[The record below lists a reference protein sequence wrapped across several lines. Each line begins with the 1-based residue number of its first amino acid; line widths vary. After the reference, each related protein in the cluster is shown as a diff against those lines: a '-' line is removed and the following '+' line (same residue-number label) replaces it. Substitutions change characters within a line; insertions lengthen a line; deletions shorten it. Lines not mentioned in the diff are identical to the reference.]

1 MNSSYTPD
9 ASLYELAIAA
19 DLSLHPLKISPTT
32 FKSMVGLVLDL
43 LIEQQLPA
51 TLWLKLPKGEVWQS
65 ETQRFCQSAMAPY
78 SIYSLQSQLE
88 ESQSGQAKKSGS
100 APANIADWDNLE
112 ATDVTLDENL
122 TEHSQGLG
130 VNAVKDS
137 QLFALP
143 LAAESQ
149 LKREYF
155 LLVVSSGFSG
165 LVLAHRP
172 RSVRQKSEGRTD
184 QGNKFPATEAFLTA
198 EEALEQK
205 HPLLGFSTFEPTTL
219 QQILDGINRAI
230 CFGQPETQSSDELEK
245 LLITWEQLVDSGR
258 VNTLNPTLLSSLFN
272 KQIQRQEDIWRNST
286 LYRRQAEAVSTL
298 RLDNEDMLNSI
309 RQKDEFVKT
318 MGQELRTPLT
328 SMKTA
333 LSLLNSPI
341 IKPPQRQKYMEMLS
355 QECDRQSALI
365 TSVLDLIQI
374 ESTVDQVPMEALRL
388 AEIVPGI
395 VSTYQPLAQEKGIS
409 LGYTIPDDLS
419 PVSCLSHRL
428 KQIVINLLHNSIKFT
443 HTGGQ
448 VWVRAKQQGDF
459 VQIEFRDTGIG
470 IAQSDLP
477 KIFDR
482 FYRVRIASGED
493 SSGSGLGLAIVQ
505 QLLLRCGGSIT
516 VKRKVGEGSAFTVLL
531 PVYQPS

>member
-1 MNSSYTPD
+1 MNLSRSPD
-9 ASLYELAIAA
+9 ASLYELAIESHPAPQ
-19 DLSLHPLKISPTT
+19 PLKISPTT
-32 FKSMVGLVLDL
+32 FKSMVGLIFDL

-65 ETQRFCQSAMAPY
+65 EIQRFCQSATAAY
-78 SIYSLQSQLE
+78 SISSLQSQSEDVASGSSKAGSRSASWESLETTLE
-88 ESQSGQAKKSGS
+88 ERLVSDQQVAVSQPGS
-100 APANIADWDNLE
+100 
-112 ATDVTLDENL
+112 
-122 TEHSQGLG
+122 QFY
-130 VNAVKDS
+130 
-137 QLFALP
+137 QLP

-155 LLVVSSGFSG
+155 LLVASPEFCG

-172 RSVRQKSEGRTD
+172 RSGRPKSEGRSE
-184 QGNKFPATEAFLTA
+184 QLTSMA
-198 EEALEQK
+198 AGGEDALEQK
-205 HPLLGFSTFEPTTL
+205 HPLLGLFTFEPATIQPVL
-219 QQILDGINRAI
+219 EGINRAI
-230 CFGQPETQSSDELEK
+230 CFGQPATQSSDELEK
-245 LLITWEQLVDSGR
+245 LLIPWEQLISYVG
-258 VNTLNPTLLSSLFN
+258 TLNPALLSNLLN
-272 KQIQRQEDIWRNST
+272 KQIQRQEDIWRNSAV
-286 LYRRQAEAVSTL
+286 YRRQAETAASL
-298 RLDNEDMLNSI
+298 RLDNEELLSNL

-355 QECDRQSALI
+355 QECDRQSSLI

-388 AEIVPGI
+388 SEIVPGI

-409 LGYTIPDDLS
+409 LGYTIPDDLL
-419 PVSCLSHRL
+419 PVSCLSQRL
-428 KQIVINLLHNSIKFT
+428 KQIVIHLLHNSIKFT

-448 VWVRAKQQGDF
+448 VWVRAKQQGDY

-477 KIFDR
+477 KIFER
-482 FYRVRIASGED
+482 FYRVRHTSGED
-493 SSGSGLGLAIVQ
+493 SSGSGLGLSIVQ

-516 VKRKVGEGSAFTVLL
+516 VKSKVGEGSAFTVLL
-531 PVYQPS
+531 PVYQQN